1 MDNPDSLEDWVAI
14 KEQPFLIEEPSKNK
28 LLFNVSWEETSCR
41 LNVLLKEVAPGIRG
55 KVLSSWEGA
64 YTFSELH
71 AIHEQ
76 LCLVHPS
83 LTGHLPILPREP
95 RGMWA
100 YISSP
105 DPPSKTICQEVL
117 NYLRLADTFCGQK
130 LLVETLF
137 EDHSYEEY
145 FEKIS
150 ELRRRTHD
158 ESVQNSEDQLANVI
172 FLRDGSIN
180 LLDRVETYRLEDEA
194 IFKWNVCTAELYDY
208 LMKPFIDMRE
218 LAFNK
223 LREAKAAL
231 DDPDLGLNSKEEY
244 ASMFTEWQE
253 TYVHALDSI
262 QELYLQ
268 YYHKTVK
275 VLRDAKQRMLDDQK
289 QFGKISFEALG
300 SERLNRIS
308 EDLSLESLQLL
319 HNRKKHFENQRD
331 KIKQQIASLEEKPE
345 GIEQEVKVLERKIYD
360 WQVKILDVQH
370 EILDQEEEQLRVVI
384 SRITANMSGNAP
396 QLCWFPACNC
406 TSIGEDEGEFFDA
419 VEDLDDL
426 EDDDESE
433 DAVSKSKLKRLRN
446 KLKSVYKRRAQL
458 RNKKKSLIQGRQ
470 VKKVSDSPP
479 APPSRARRELLKEE
493 DAPEKQDFIKNE
505 RRKTL
510 ERLRQ
515 YRTKYSTPSSIR
527 LRRQRKASSDA
538 TDAAQK
544 ITQSSIPA
552 TPASGGPP
560 PPPQSIAP
568 PPSSVPPPPPPPPP
582 PPSCPPPPPP
592 MPPPSLIPSQPK
604 LTKKEV
610 ATEKPVASG
619 FDLSQLQGAKNKLR
633 NVSVDSPKI
642 NEDADPMSDML
653 ALIRQGVKLRTV
665 SQRKDLSAAPNDSHT
680 MQLQEALL
688 RISTRLQLSDDEDDD
703 DYTSQDFD

>member
-1 MDNPDSLEDWVAI
+1 PVGIITYFKRYDYVLCLHESRDYGEFPSCTFTYTRFSTLNVFRCFHRLHKEPVTDDVMDNPDSLEDWVAI

-433 DAVSKSKLKRLRN
+433 DADNRN
-446 KLKSVYKRRAQL
+446 TKETKALMFGQKPPCLHTSAGDDVP
-458 RNKKKSLIQGRQ
+458 RQ
-470 VKKVSDSPP
+470 TPLPP
-479 APPSRARRELLKEE
+479 RFLDLSRQIL
-493 DAPEKQDFIKNE
+493 
-505 RRKTL
+505 
-510 ERLRQ
+510 
-515 YRTKYSTPSSIR
+515 
-527 LRRQRKASSDA
+527 SSDNVDCSQVDKGA
-538 TDAAQK
+538 LMGQFLLFLRHQHSRTFR
-544 ITQSSIPA
+544 
-552 TPASGGPP
+552 ASL
-560 PPPQSIAP
+560 
-568 PPSSVPPPPPPPPP
+568 SV
-582 PPSCPPPPPP
+582 SC
-592 MPPPSLIPSQPK
+592 
-604 LTKKEV
+604 E
-610 ATEKPVASG
+610 
-619 FDLSQLQGAKNKLR
+619 
-633 NVSVDSPKI
+633 
-642 NEDADPMSDML
+642 
-653 ALIRQGVKLRTV
+653 
-665 SQRKDLSAAPNDSHT
+665 LSAAINTSRFLVWCDVGRCVSLIVICEMRALSRNAECNSWYASPNAAANREEISRANPNDARRF
-680 MQLQEALL
+680 LPLCACV
-688 RISTRLQLSDDEDDD
+688 I
-703 DYTSQDFD
+703 